1 MRYIL
6 CLLLVST
13 ILVSQQN
20 STHAAATFS
29 ITNVTKFA
37 HLPLKRSAT
46 LETVMGTI
54 QERVYMENIERQG
67 SLGTVRPAP
76 AALLMVMAAI
86 DERIILENVE
96 NTGVTS
102 IVTAPAALL
111 TVMQS
116 IESRFYVEHIEQML
130 SSSLPKLVLDAG
142 VPTGTAVRAIA
153 PANEPSPTA
162 THTPLPTVTPTV
174 AVDLTQT
181 PLPTVIPTVAV
192 SVTQSALPTATP
204 MQPDSPQP

>member
-1 MRYIL
+1 M
-6 CLLLVST
+6 
-13 ILVSQQN
+13 
-20 STHAAATFS
+20 
-29 ITNVTKFA
+29 
-37 HLPLKRSAT
+37 
-46 LETVMGTI
+46 MGTI

-76 AALLMVMAAI
+76 GALLTIMAAI

-102 IVTAPAALL
+102 IVSAPAALL

-116 IESRFYVEHIEQML
+116 IESRFYVENIEQML

-142 VPTGTAVRAIA
+142 VPTGTVVRAIA
-153 PANEPSPTA
+153 PANEPTSTV
-162 THTPLPTVTPTV
+162 THTPLLTVTPTV
-174 AVDLTQT
+174 AVDVPQT